1 MNNNVCDVLEVA
13 NRYKTK
19 QERADVLKANDSFA
33 LKSVLQLAFHP
44 NVVAALPEGAPPYKR
59 VDPVQN
65 DYHRGYL
72 HAESRKFGYLVEQP
86 GQNLNRMKREN
97 IFITI
102 LETIPGPEADMLI
115 AAKDKKLHK
124 LYKGI
129 TADVAKL
136 AFPDILPDEVPAK

>member
-1 MNNNVCDVLEVA
+1 MNSNVFDVLEVA
-13 NRYKTK
+13 NKFKTK

-44 NVVAALPEGAPPYKR
+44 NVVAALPEGPPPFKR
-59 VDPVQN
+59 AEKQQD
-65 DYHRGYL
+65 DYHRGFI
-72 HAESRKFGYLVEQP
+72 HAEARKFGYLVDQP
-86 GQNLNRMKREN
+86 GQNMTRMKREN

-102 LETIPGPEADMLI
+102 LESLPGAEADMLV

-136 AFPDILPDEVPAK
+136 AFPDILPDEVK

>member
-1 MNNNVCDVLEVA
+1 MNSNVCDVFEVA
-13 NRYKTK
+13 NKAKTK
-19 QERADVLKANDSFA
+19 QERADILKANDSFA

-44 NVVAALPEGAPPYKR
+44 NVVAALPEGAPPYKK
-59 VDPVQN
+59 VDAAQN
-65 DYHRGYL
+65 DYHLGYL
-72 HAESRKFGYLVEQP
+72 HAEARKFGYLVEQP

-102 LETIPGPEADMLI
+102 LESLPGPEADMLI

-136 AFPDILPDEVPAK
+136 AFPEILPDDVK

>member
-1 MNNNVCDVLEVA
+1 MNSNVFDVLEVA
-13 NRYKTK
+13 NKFKTK

-44 NVVAALPEGAPPYKR
+44 NVVAALPEGPPPFKR
-59 VDPVQN
+59 VEKQQD
-65 DYHRGYL
+65 DYHRGFI
-72 HAESRKFGYLVEQP
+72 HAEARKFGYLVDQP
-86 GQNLNRMKREN
+86 GQNMTRMKREN

-102 LETIPGPEADMLI
+102 LESLPGAEADMLV

-136 AFPDILPDEVPAK
+136 AFPDILPDDVK

>member
-1 MNNNVCDVLEVA
+1 MNSNVCDVFEIA

-44 NVVAALPEGAPPYKR
+44 NVVAALPEGAPPYKK

-102 LETIPGPEADMLI
+102 LESLPGPEADMLI

-136 AFPDILPDEVPAK
+136 AFPDILPDEVSTK

>member
-1 MNNNVCDVLEVA
+1 MNSNVCDVFEIA

-44 NVVAALPEGAPPYKR
+44 NVVAALPEGAPPYKK

-102 LETIPGPEADMLI
+102 LESLPGPEADMLI

>member
-1 MNNNVCDVLEVA
+1 MNNNVCDVFEVA
-13 NRYKTK
+13 CRYKTK

-33 LKSVLQLAFHP
+33 MKSVLQLAFHP
-44 NVVAALPEGAPPYKR
+44 NVVAALPEGAPPFK
-59 VDPVQN
+59 PVPENQY

-72 HAESRKFGYLVEQP
+72 HAESRKMGYLVDQP
-86 GQNLNRMKREN
+86 GQNLNKIKREN

-102 LETIPGPEADMLI
+102 LESLPGPEAQMLI

-136 AFPDILPDEVPAK
+136 AFPDILPDDTKE

>member
-1 MNNNVCDVLEVA
+1 MNSNVCDVFEIA
-13 NRYKTK
+13 CRYKTK

-44 NVVAALPEGAPPYKR
+44 NVVAALPEGAPPYKK
-59 VDPVQN
+59 VDPIQN

-86 GQNLNRMKREN
+86 GQNMNRMKREN

-102 LETIPGPEADMLI
+102 LESLPGPEADMLI

-136 AFPDILPDEVPAK
+136 AFPDILPDDVK

>member
-1 MNNNVCDVLEVA
+1 MNSNVCDVFEVA
-13 NRYKTK
+13 NKAKTK
-19 QERADVLKANDSFA
+19 QERADILKVNDSFA

-59 VDPVQN
+59 VDPNQN

-72 HAESRKFGYLVEQP
+72 HAEARKFGYLVEQP

-102 LETIPGPEADMLI
+102 LESLPGPEADMLI

-136 AFPDILPDEVPAK
+136 AFPEILPDDIK

>member
-1 MNNNVCDVLEVA
+1 V
-13 NRYKTK
+13 
-19 QERADVLKANDSFA
+19 
-33 LKSVLQLAFHP
+33 
-44 NVVAALPEGAPPYKR
+44 PENQY
-59 VDPVQN
+59 

-72 HAESRKFGYLVEQP
+72 HAESRKMGYLVDQP
-86 GQNLNRMKREN
+86 GQNLNKIKREN

-102 LETIPGPEADMLI
+102 LESLPGPEALMLI

-136 AFPDILPDEVPAK
+136 AFPDILPDDVK

>member
-1 MNNNVCDVLEVA
+1 MNSNVCDVFEVA
-13 NRYKTK
+13 NKFKTK

-59 VDPVQN
+59 VPENQY

-72 HAESRKFGYLVEQP
+72 HAESRKFGYLVDQP
-86 GQNLNRMKREN
+86 GQNLNRIKREN

-102 LETIPGPEADMLI
+102 LESLPGPEADMLI

-129 TADVAKL
+129 TADVVKL
-136 AFPDILPDEVPAK
+136 AFPDILPDDVPTK

>member
-1 MNNNVCDVLEVA
+1 MNSNVCDVFEVA
-13 NRYKTK
+13 CRYKTK

-33 LKSVLQLAFHP
+33 MKSVLQLAFHP
-44 NVVAALPEGAPPYKR
+44 NVKAALPEGAPPYK
-59 VDPVQN
+59 PVPENQY

-72 HAESRKFGYLVEQP
+72 HAESRKMGYLVDQP
-86 GQNLNRMKREN
+86 GQNLNKIKREN

-102 LETIPGPEADMLI
+102 LESLPGPEAQMLI

-136 AFPDILPDEVPAK
+136 AFPDILPDDTKE

>member
-1 MNNNVCDVLEVA
+1 MNSNVCDVFEVA
-13 NRYKTK
+13 NKAKTK
-19 QERADVLKANDSFA
+19 QERADILKANDSFA

-44 NVVAALPEGAPPYKR
+44 GVVAALPEGAPPYKK
-59 VDPVQN
+59 VDAAQN

-72 HAESRKFGYLVEQP
+72 HAEARKFGYLVEQP

-102 LETIPGPEADMLI
+102 LESLPGPEADMLI

-136 AFPDILPDEVPAK
+136 AFPDILPEDVK

>member
-1 MNNNVCDVLEVA
+1 M
-13 NRYKTK
+13 
-19 QERADVLKANDSFA
+19 
-33 LKSVLQLAFHP
+33 
-44 NVVAALPEGAPPYKR
+44 
-59 VDPVQN
+59 
-65 DYHRGYL
+65 
-72 HAESRKFGYLVEQP
+72 
-86 GQNLNRMKREN
+86 NRMKREN

-102 LETIPGPEADMLI
+102 LESLPGPEADMLI

>member
-1 MNNNVCDVLEVA
+1 MNSNVCDVFEVA
-13 NRYKTK
+13 CRYKTK

-33 LKSVLQLAFHP
+33 MKSVLQLAFHP
-44 NVVAALPEGAPPYKR
+44 NVVAALPEGAPPFK
-59 VDPVQN
+59 PVPENQY

-72 HAESRKFGYLVEQP
+72 HAESRKMGYLVDQP
-86 GQNLNRMKREN
+86 GQNLNKIKREN

-102 LETIPGPEADMLI
+102 LESLPGPEAQMLI

-129 TADVAKL
+129 TADVVKL
-136 AFPDILPDEVPAK
+136 AFPEILPDDVK

>member
-1 MNNNVCDVLEVA
+1 MNSNVCDVFEVA
-13 NRYKTK
+13 NKAKTK
-19 QERADVLKANDSFA
+19 QERADILKANDSFA

-44 NVVAALPEGAPPYKR
+44 GVVAALPEGAPPYKK
-59 VDPVQN
+59 VDAAQN

-72 HAESRKFGYLVEQP
+72 HAEARKFGYLVEQP

-102 LETIPGPEADMLI
+102 LESLPGPEADMLI

-136 AFPDILPDEVPAK
+136 AFPEILPDDVK